1 MADAVLLALSLLW
14 ATTFTLV
21 KEVLAYASPGAFLSA
36 RFGVAAL
43 ALLLVWAARRGPLG
57 AGFLR
62 HAGLLGLAML
72 AGFCLQ
78 TLGLRH
84 TTPARSGFISGLC
97 VLVVPLAARGLLG
110 RRVRLSTWAG
120 VALAL
125 LGLLLLTRPLGATGQ
140 GLWLGDLLTLG
151 SAVAFGLMVTFTS
164 EWAPRHPLAPLV
176 AVQVLVTLGG
186 VLLLL
191 PLDGAHLA
199 PGHLGHF
206 AAVVAF
212 TGVVLTA
219 GAFFLMSWGQRHTT
233 AVRAALIFSLEPAA
247 AALFA
252 WARSGEPLGPL
263 DWAGGALMVVGV
275 IAGEVG
281 GVLEARRG
289 PGGPARAEEHER
301 RAA

>member
-21 KEVLAYASPGAFLSA
+21 KEVLAYASPGVFLSA
-36 RFGVAAL
+36 RFGLAAL
-43 ALLLVWAARRGPLG
+43 ALLLVWAARRDPLG
-57 AGFLR
+57 PGFWR

-110 RRVRLSTWAG
+110 RRVRASTWAG

-125 LGLLLLTRPLGATGQ
+125 LGLLLLTRPFGAAGR

-164 EWAPRHPLAPLV
+164 EWAPRHPLTPLV
-176 AVQVLVTLGG
+176 AVQVLVTLAG
-186 VLLLL
+186 VL
-191 PLDGAHLA
+191 PLTALEGAHLA
-199 PGHLGHF
+199 PAHLAHF
-206 AAVVAF
+206 TAVVAF
-212 TGVVLTA
+212 TGLVLTA

-233 AVRAALIFSLEPAA
+233 AARAALIFSLEPAA

-252 WARSGEPLGPL
+252 WARYGEPLGPL
-263 DWAGGALMVVGV
+263 DWTGGALMVLGV

-281 GVLEARRG
+281 GVLEARG
-289 PGGPARAEEHER
+289 PGRPARPGERER

>member
-1 MADAVLLALSLLW
+1 MADAVLLALALLW

-21 KEVLAYASPGAFLSA
+21 KEVLAYASPGVFLSA
-36 RFGVAAL
+36 RFGLAAL
-43 ALLLVWAARRGPLG
+43 ALLLVWAARRDALGP
-57 AGFLR
+57 GFWR
-62 HAGLLGLAML
+62 HATLLGLAML
-72 AGFCLQ
+72 AGFLLQ

-110 RRVRLSTWAG
+110 RRVRPSTWAG

-125 LGLLLLTRPLGATGQ
+125 LGLLMLTRPLGFAGR
-140 GLWLGDLLTLG
+140 GVWLGDLLTLG

-164 EWAPRHPLAPLV
+164 EWAPRHPLTPLV
-176 AVQVLVTLGG
+176 AVQVLVTLAG
-186 VLLLL
+186 VL
-191 PLDGAHLA
+191 PLVPLEGARLA
-199 PGHLGHF
+199 PAHLGHF

-212 TGVVLTA
+212 TGLPLTA
-219 GAFFLMSWGQRHTT
+219 AAFFLMSWGQRHTT

-252 WARSGEPLGPL
+252 WARYGEPLGPL
-263 DWAGGALMVVGV
+263 DWAGGGLMVLGV

-281 GVLEARRG
+281 GLREARAPSGRG
-289 PGGPARAEEHER
+289 EPARTEA